1 MTTPPTPAGWYPDPD
16 GSRGQRYWDGSA
28 WTEHRSPEPA
38 RAAGSAEPPGS
49 EQPTAVV
56 KLPPSGEHV
65 GAHRAPEATPDP
77 ADPTSQPTPEP
88 TPESRP
94 ESAPEPEPGPT
105 AVIDLSS
112 VPSEQATSVIRR
124 TPAEASPPTGE
135 PSTAGASFGSA
146 PPPGEPSFGSGPLT
160 PPPAGAYEPPSDDAR
175 RKLILGFGAACAALL
190 VVLVA
195 VVVYGVFFNKP
206 DTVAVP
212 SGRTSTTESATPT
225 TQSGS
230 GWGNGTQ
237 TTSESPTAA
246 SGSGPQATDGG
257 LTFAVTGVETAP
269 SVPIGDG
276 SQEQT
281 AQGEYLIVHLNVLNA
296 SDQPLSYVGMWQKL
310 NAGGTAYVIDD
321 VATASLKGTSAQ
333 LNPSDSVDLAIAF
346 DVPPGTSPESLEVHA
361 DPSTAGAQIPLS

>member
-1 MTTPPTPAGWYPDPD
+1 
-16 GSRGQRYWDGSA
+16 
-28 WTEHRSPEPA
+28 
-38 RAAGSAEPPGS
+38 
-49 EQPTAVV
+49 
-56 KLPPSGEHV
+56 
-65 GAHRAPEATPDP
+65 
-77 ADPTSQPTPEP
+77 
-88 TPESRP
+88 
-94 ESAPEPEPGPT
+94 
-105 AVIDLSS
+105 
-112 VPSEQATSVIRR
+112 
-124 TPAEASPPTGE
+124 
-135 PSTAGASFGSA
+135 
-146 PPPGEPSFGSGPLT
+146 
-160 PPPAGAYEPPSDDAR
+160 
-175 RKLILGFGAACAALL
+175 L

-206 DTVAVP
+206 DTVAVS
-212 SGRTSTTESATPT
+212 SGRTSTTESAAPT
-225 TQSGS
+225 TPSGS
-230 GWGNGTQ
+230 GWGTSTQ
-237 TTSESPTAA
+237 TASESPTTA

-296 SDQPLSYVGMWQKL
+296 SDQPVTYVGMWQKL
-310 NAGGTAYVIDD
+310 NAGGTAYAIDD